1 MKLKELEIV
10 GGSVYLNIV
19 NDADTQTMTMDAEKA
34 VAKYGELEVIEHTPY
49 VPDGQET
56 SEQENDA
63 EKKSKKERKPGTD
76 VVILK
81 G

>member
-1 MKLKELEIV
+1 MKFKELEIV

-19 NDADTQTMTMDAEKA
+19 TEEETQTMTMDAEEA
-34 VAKYGELEVIEHTPY
+34 VAEYGELEVFEHTPY

-56 SEQENDA
+56 SEQESSTR
-63 EKKSKKERKPGTD
+63 KKSEKQRKPGTD